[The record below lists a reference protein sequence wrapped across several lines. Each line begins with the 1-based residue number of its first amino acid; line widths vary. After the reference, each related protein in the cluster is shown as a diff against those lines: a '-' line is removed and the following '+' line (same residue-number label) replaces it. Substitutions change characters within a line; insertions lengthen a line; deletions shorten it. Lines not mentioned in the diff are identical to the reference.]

1 MKSKKIIIA
10 LVFLA
15 ALIPVVTADVI
26 YYYSGSISVSTVSS
40 PLTLSVG
47 PNGNAKGYITTTVSP
62 GNSSFT
68 TSISITNSSYAYF
81 YQFLEI
87 TVSSSSGVS
96 IFASSISYTSTAN
109 AIDNAYLVIYSSSGT
124 YVTTI
129 QLVNNGMPSTGT
141 TTPIALSAGKY
152 YASLLVQPSTPLP
165 KPSPTSIATISVDLG
180 TNVVSPATPVP
191 LPPTSEILP
200 IPLPPL

>member
-40 PLTLSVG
+40 PLTLAVG
-47 PNGNAKGYITTTVSP
+47 PNGIAKGYITTTVP
-62 GNSSFT
+62 KDGSSFT
-68 TSISITNSSYAYF
+68 TTIDITNSSYAYF

-87 TVSSSSGVS
+87 TVISPTVS
-96 IFASSISYTSTAN
+96 IFASNISYSYTSPN
-109 AIDNAYLVIYSSSGT
+109 PIDNAYLVIYSSSGA
-124 YVTTI
+124 YETTI
-129 QLVNNGMPSTGT
+129 QLVNTGKASTGT
-141 TTPIALSAGKY
+141 TTPVALPAGNY
-152 YASLLVQPSTPLP
+152 YVSLLVQPNTPLP
-165 KPSPTSIATISVDLG
+165 PPSSTSIATISVDLG
-180 TNVVSPATPVP
+180 TNVVSPTTPVP

-200 IPLPPL
+200 PIPPL